1 MIEIERIRAF
11 LNSDGIEGPQQLRGY
26 IPCNVRGGGT
36 ANYRG
41 GPNPDKYEPMG
52 VSGVTIATGVDLGQT
67 DIRTM
72 RDWGVEPG
80 LVQTLI
86 PYIGRTK
93 RDAVMA
99 LNREPLTISQ
109 DEADHLDRQFH
120 SAYAALVAT
129 RYDRDA
135 GKGAFENLPWQAQ
148 TAIFSV
154 LYQRGVNSPKRYQH
168 VWDKLVRGDWFGAAR
183 DFGTAANWNGYMTR
197 RRKEAML
204 LAELAGGANGGKR

>member
-11 LNSDGIEGPQQLRGY
+11 LNGDGIEGPQQLRGY

-41 GPNPDKYEPMG
+41 GPNPEKYEPMG

-80 LVQTLI
+80 LVQDFI
-86 PYIGRTK
+86 PYIGMRK
-93 RDAVMA
+93 KDAVMA
-99 LNREPLTISQ
+99 LNRAPLTISQ

-120 SAYAALVAT
+120 SAYAALVAA

-135 GKGAFENLPWQAQ
+135 GAGAFENLPWQAQ
-148 TAIFSV
+148 VAIFSV
-154 LYQRGVNSPKRYQH
+154 LYQRGTGSPKKYQPT
-168 VWDKLVRGDWFGAAR
+168 WDRLVRREWAAAAK
-183 DFGTAANWNGYMTR
+183 DFGNSGLWNGYMTR
-197 RRKEAML
+197 RRKEGAL
-204 LAELAGGANGGKR
+204 LAQLAGTAR